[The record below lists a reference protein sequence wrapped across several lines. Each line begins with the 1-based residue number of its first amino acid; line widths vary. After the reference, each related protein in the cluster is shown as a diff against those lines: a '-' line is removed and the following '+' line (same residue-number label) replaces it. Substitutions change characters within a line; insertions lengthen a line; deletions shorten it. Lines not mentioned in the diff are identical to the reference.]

1 MYILTSFKPIYKF
14 VNSNT
19 PPPHTHTHAP
29 YFHPGSQTLKVV
41 KCLAHHKL
49 SNPVSLPYIQDE
61 SRRFLMKSSMFTIT
75 NITTP

>member
-1 MYILTSFKPIYKF
+1 MYITSFKPIYKF
-14 VNSNT
+14 VNFNT
-19 PPPHTHTHAP
+19 PPPTHTP
-29 YFHPGSQTLKVV
+29 YFHPGSQTLKVI

-75 NITTP
+75 NIYTTP